1 MGLFSK
7 DVLKSD
13 ESVSGAM
20 PTTPADVPPSAG
32 ADSSDTAQSPDTV
45 AQSAPV
51 DQSPETIDTSAPIA
65 REVPVESGEQLEPQK
80 RKRGRPSNAE
90 IAARLNGVTPPPPK
104 PAPVLAPQAAAQKL
118 VDYETLGQTAAN
130 LWFNVG
136 HLALGDD
143 WIPAPQEVMP
153 VKNAFRDYFKTT
165 NITEI
170 PPAWNLVLVLGG
182 YTLARLQK
190 PTVKTRF
197 NLALSWVKTKFKR

>member
-1 MGLFSK
+1 MAPESDSELRG
-7 DVLKSD
+7 DVL
-13 ESVSGAM
+13 
-20 PTTPADVPPSAG
+20 TPE
-32 ADSSDTAQSPDTV
+32 
-45 AQSAPV
+45 AP
-51 DQSPETIDTSAPIA
+51 
-65 REVPVESGEQLEPQK
+65 
-80 RKRGRPSNAE
+80 RKRGRPSKAD

-104 PAPVLAPQAAAQKL
+104 PAPVLAPQIAAQKL

-143 WIPAPQEVMP
+143 WIPAPQEIMP

-165 NITEI
+165 NISEI

-190 PTVKTRF
+190 PTVKSRF
-197 NLALSWVKTKFKR
+197 NLALTWIKGKLRRN